1 MHSAVIP
8 DTWRGVTPAPMSSTD
23 AYNGFIA
30 ANVIFALDRIG
41 VLERIGRGEP
51 LSAAEAAQAAASAGD
66 VARTEAV
73 LRAAA
78 DYGFLKA
85 DGAGY
90 LPTEAGREVVSAR
103 GYFTWA
109 VGGYHDVFGRAG
121 HLSAGTHHYQQDVFR
136 DEAMVALGS
145 AQCDQSMFAA
155 QLTDVLDGIDFRLI
169 ADLGSGTSA
178 RVRRVVSQREGSRG
192 LGIDIS
198 RPATDIA
205 RREIAEAGLEDRVT
219 AVRADVLGLL
229 GTQIDNDAE
238 AAEVAEVD
246 TVMSFFLLH
255 DLLADP
261 ATRSSIFTRM
271 REAFPKARTFVL
283 GDTMLRGPGESQSTL
298 PVFSVGFELAHAMM
312 GVPLHTKETYEQL
325 FADAGL
331 RIDRVEALAT
341 PHSWLYV
348 LQAD

>member
-1 MHSAVIP
+1 MTIP
-8 DTWRGVTPAPMSSTD
+8 DTWRGITPSPITSTD

-41 VLERIGRGEP
+41 LLEAIGRGEP
-51 LSAAEAAQAAASAGD
+51 LSAAEATAQAGD
-66 VARTEAV
+66 TTRTEAV

-78 DYGFLKA
+78 DYGYLKA
-85 DGAGY
+85 DRDAY
-90 LPTEAGREVVSAR
+90 LPTEAGMEIAAAR

-121 HLSAGTHHYQQDVFR
+121 HLSAGTHRYNEDVFR

-145 AQCDQSMFAA
+145 AQCDQSLFAA
-155 QLTDVLDGIDFRLI
+155 QLTDVLSGIDFRTI

-205 RREIAEAGLEDRVT
+205 RRDIVEAGMQDRVT

-261 ATRSSIFTRM
+261 STRSSIFTRM

-283 GDTMLRGPGESQSTL
+283 GDTMLRDPGTSDGAQ

-312 GVPLHTKETYEQL
+312 GVPLHTKATYERL
-325 FADAGL
+325 FTDAGL

>member
-1 MHSAVIP
+1 MTTSAIP
-8 DTWRGVTPAPMSSTD
+8 DAWRGITPSPITSTD

-41 VLERIGRGEP
+41 LLERIGRGEP
-51 LSAAEAAQAAASAGD
+51 LTAAEATAQAGD
-66 VARTEAV
+66 TARTEAV
-73 LRAAA
+73 LRAAS
-78 DYGFLKA
+78 DYGYLKA
-85 DGAGY
+85 DGDAY
-90 LPTEAGREVVSAR
+90 LPTEAGLEVAAAR

-121 HLSAGTHHYQQDVFR
+121 HLSAGTHRYDENVFR

-145 AQCDQSMFAA
+145 AQCDQSLFAA
-155 QLTDVLDGIDFRLI
+155 QLTDVLNGIDFRTI

-178 RVRRVVSQREGSRG
+178 RVRRVVSQREGTRG

-205 RREIAEAGLEDRVT
+205 RRDIAEAGMQDRVT

-261 ATRSSIFTRM
+261 STRSSIFTRM

-283 GDTMLRGPGESQSTL
+283 GDTMLRDPGTSDGAQ

-312 GVPLHTKETYEQL
+312 GVPLHTKATYEEL
-325 FADAGL
+325 FTDAGL

>member
-1 MHSAVIP
+1 MQTAVIP
-8 DTWRGVTPAPMSSTD
+8 DTWRGVTPAPISSTD

-41 VLERIGRGEP
+41 VLEQIGRGEA
-51 LSAAEAAQAAASAGD
+51 LSAAAVAAQGGD
-66 VARTEAV
+66 TARTEAV

-78 DYGFLKA
+78 DYGYLKA

-90 LPTEAGREVVSAR
+90 LPTEAGIEIAAAR

-121 HLSAGTHHYQQDVFR
+121 HLSTGSHHYNADVFR

-155 QLTDVLDGIDFRLI
+155 QLTDVLSGIDFRTI

-205 RREIAEAGLEDRVT
+205 RADIAAAGMQDRVT

-261 ATRSSIFTRM
+261 STRSSIFTRM

-283 GDTMLRGPGESQSTL
+283 GDTMLRGPGESQSAM

-325 FADAGL
+325 FTDAGL

>member
-1 MHSAVIP
+1 MTTAAIP
-8 DTWRGVTPAPMSSTD
+8 DTWRGITPSPITSTD

-41 VLERIGRGEP
+41 LLETIGRGEP
-51 LSAAEAAQAAASAGD
+51 LSAAEATVRTGD
-66 VARTEAV
+66 TARTEAV

-78 DYGFLKA
+78 DYGYLKA
-85 DGAGY
+85 DGDAY
-90 LPTEAGREVVSAR
+90 LPTEAGREIAAAR

-121 HLSAGTHHYQQDVFR
+121 HLSAGTHRYNEDVFR

-145 AQCDQSMFAA
+145 AQCDQSMFAT
-155 QLTDVLDGIDFRLI
+155 QLTDVLAGIDFRTI

-178 RVRRVVSQREGSRG
+178 RVRRVVSQRAGTRG

-205 RREIAEAGLEDRVT
+205 RRDIAEAGMQDRVT

-283 GDTMLRGPGESQSTL
+283 GDTMLRDPGTSDGAQ

-312 GVPLHTKETYEQL
+312 GVPLHTKATYEEL
-325 FADAGL
+325 FTDAGL

>member
-1 MHSAVIP
+1 MNTLVLP
-8 DTWRGVTPAPMSSTD
+8 DTWRGTTTAPIDSTD

-41 VLERIGRGEP
+41 LLERLGRGERV
-51 LSAAEAAQAAASAGD
+51 SAVEATAQAGDAAR
-66 VARTEAV
+66 VEAV
-73 LRAAA
+73 LRAATDCGYVRA
-78 DYGFLKA
+78 E
-85 DGAGY
+85 GAGY
-90 LPTEAGREVVSAR
+90 LPTPAGLEVAAAR

-121 HLSAGTHHYQQDVFR
+121 HLSTGSHGYGTEVLR

-155 QLTDVLDGIDFRLI
+155 QLDDVLSDIDFKFI

-178 RVRRVVSQREGSRG
+178 RVRRVVSGREGSRG

-205 RREIAEAGLEDRVT
+205 RHDIAAAGMQSRVT

-229 GTQIDNDAE
+229 GTQIDNDA
-238 AAEVAEVD
+238 AATQVTEVD
-246 TVMSFFLLH
+246 TVISFFLLH

-283 GDTMLRGPGESQSTL
+283 GDTMLRGEGDTGGPL
-298 PVFSVGFELAHAMM
+298 PAFSVGFELAHAMM
-312 GVPLHTKETYEQL
+312 GVPLHTKETYEDL
-325 FADAGL
+325 FTEAGL

>member
-1 MHSAVIP
+1 MSPAAIP
-8 DTWRGVTPAPMSSTD
+8 DTWRGITPAPITSTD
-23 AYNGFIA
+23 AFNGFIA
-30 ANVIFALDRIG
+30 ANVVFALDRIG
-41 VLERIGRGEP
+41 LLESIGRGEP
-51 LSAAEAAQAAASAGD
+51 LSASEATAGSGD
-66 VARTEAV
+66 TARTEAV

-78 DYGFLKA
+78 DYGYLKA
-85 DGAGY
+85 DGDAY
-90 LPTEAGREVVSAR
+90 LPTEAGREIAAAR

-121 HLSAGTHHYQQDVFR
+121 HLSAGTHRYDEDVFR

-145 AQCDQSMFAA
+145 AQCDQSLFAA
-155 QLTDVLDGIDFRLI
+155 QLTDVLNGIDFRTI

-178 RVRRVVSQREGSRG
+178 RVRRVVSQREGARG

-205 RREIAEAGLEDRVT
+205 RHDIIEAGMQDRVT

-261 ATRSSIFTRM
+261 STRSSIFTRM

-283 GDTMLRGPGESQSTL
+283 GDTMLRDPGTSDGAQ

-312 GVPLHTKETYEQL
+312 GVPLHTKATYEEL
-325 FADAGL
+325 FTDAGL

-348 LQAD
+348 LRAD

>member
-1 MHSAVIP
+1 MTTAAIP
-8 DTWRGVTPAPMSSTD
+8 DAWRGITPSPITSTD

-41 VLERIGRGEP
+41 LLEQIGRGEA
-51 LSAAEAAQAAASAGD
+51 LSAAEAVPQAGD
-66 VARTEAV
+66 ALRTEAV

-78 DYGFLKA
+78 DYGYLKA
-85 DGAGY
+85 DGDAY
-90 LPTEAGREVVSAR
+90 LPTEAGREIAAAR

-121 HLSAGTHHYQQDVFR
+121 HLSAGTHRYNEDVFR

-155 QLTDVLDGIDFRLI
+155 QLTDVLNGIDFRTI

-178 RVRRVVSQREGSRG
+178 RVRRVVSQREGTRG

-205 RREIAEAGLEDRVT
+205 KRDIAEAGMQDRVT

-261 ATRSSIFTRM
+261 TTRSSIFTRM

-283 GDTMLRGPGESQSTL
+283 GDTMLRDPGTSDGAQ

-312 GVPLHTKETYEQL
+312 GVPLHTKATYETL
-325 FADAGL
+325 FTDAGL
-331 RIDRVEALAT
+331 RIERVEALAT

>member
-1 MHSAVIP
+1 MTTAAIP
-8 DTWRGVTPAPMSSTD
+8 DTWRGITPAPITSTD

-41 VLERIGRGEP
+41 LLERIGRGEP
-51 LSAAEAAQAAASAGD
+51 LSAAEATAGTGD
-66 VARTEAV
+66 TARTEAV
-73 LRAAA
+73 LRAAT
-78 DYGFLKA
+78 DYGYLKA
-85 DGAGY
+85 DGDTY
-90 LPTEAGREVVSAR
+90 LPTEAGAEIAAAR

-121 HLSAGTHHYQQDVFR
+121 HLSTGTHRYGEDVLR

-155 QLTDVLDGIDFRLI
+155 QLTDVLSGIDFRTI

-178 RVRRVVSQREGSRG
+178 RVRRVVSQRPGTRG

-205 RREIAEAGLEDRVT
+205 RRDIAEAGMLDRVT

-283 GDTMLRGPGESQSTL
+283 GDTMLRDPGTSEGAQ

-312 GVPLHTKETYEQL
+312 GVPLHTKDTYETL
-325 FADAGL
+325 FTDAGL
-331 RIDRVEALAT
+331 RIERVEALAT
-341 PHSWLYV
+341 PSSWLYV

>member
-1 MHSAVIP
+1 MQTALVP
-8 DTWRGVTPAPMSSTD
+8 DTWRGITPAPIAPTD

-30 ANVIFALDRIG
+30 ANVIFALDRMG
-41 VLERIGRGEP
+41 VLERIGRGER
-51 LSAAEAAQAAASAGD
+51 LSAVEVTAAAGD
-66 VARTEAV
+66 TLRAEAV

-78 DYGFLKA
+78 SCGYLKA
-85 DGAGY
+85 DGATY
-90 LPTEAGREVVSAR
+90 LPTEAGHEVAAAR

-121 HLSAGTHHYQQDVFR
+121 HLATGSHRYTENVFR

-145 AQCDQSMFAA
+145 AQCDQSLFAA
-155 QLTDVLDGIDFRLI
+155 QLTEVLSGIDFRTI

-178 RVRRVVSQREGSRG
+178 RVRRVVSQREGTRG

-205 RREIAEAGLEDRVT
+205 RRDIAEAGMADRVT

-261 ATRSSIFTRM
+261 DTRSSIFTRM

-283 GDTMLRGPGESQSTL
+283 GDTMLRGPGESESTL

-312 GVPLHTKETYEQL
+312 GVPLHTKETYEEL
-325 FADAGL
+325 FTDAGL

>member
-1 MHSAVIP
+1 MTTAAIP
-8 DTWRGVTPAPMSSTD
+8 DTWRGITPSPITSTD

-41 VLERIGRGEP
+41 LLESIGRGEP
-51 LSAAEAAQAAASAGD
+51 LSAAEATAQAGD
-66 VARTEAV
+66 TARTEAV

-78 DYGFLKA
+78 DYGYLKA
-85 DGAGY
+85 DGDAY
-90 LPTEAGREVVSAR
+90 LPTEAGLEIAAAR

-121 HLSAGTHHYQQDVFR
+121 HLSAGTHRYDTDVFR

-145 AQCDQSMFAA
+145 AQCDQSLFAA
-155 QLTDVLDGIDFRLI
+155 QLTDVLSGIDFRHI

-205 RREIAEAGLEDRVT
+205 RRDIVEAGMQDRVT

-271 REAFPKARTFVL
+271 RESFPKARTFVL
-283 GDTMLRGPGESQSTL
+283 GDTMLRDPGTSDGAQ

-312 GVPLHTKETYEQL
+312 GVPLHTKATYEEL
-325 FADAGL
+325 FTEAGL